1 MISLSS
7 VKNSSAIV
15 LFRDKQAIASFPASL
30 SKSIIDL
37 DDAITLCEV
46 VEFEDKNILDL
57 QVGDIVQYNGA
68 RFEIIAAN
76 NYLRN
81 PNSLLSAY
89 TGWNEDVMNAIG
101 QWIDGDIIKGYF
113 GPFQNFTFQGN
124 KNRFLQVEI

>member
-1 MISLSS
+1 M
-7 VKNSSAIV
+7 K
-15 LFRDKQAIASFPASL
+15 
-30 SKSIIDL
+30 
-37 DDAITLCEV
+37 
-46 VEFEDKNILDL
+46 FEDKNILDL